1 MGSEGLCWPRST
13 RSAFGREIME
23 YFHYSPATLL
33 LGVWMMERSSVDK
46 RDPSDGLV
54 RCRGKEVIFKGR
66 KLKSSIF
73 RSK

>member
-1 MGSEGLCWPRST
+1 MLAT

-33 LGVWMMERSSVDK
+33 LGVLLMERSSVGK
-46 RDPSDGLV
+46 RELSDGLV
-54 RCRGKEVIFKGR
+54 QCPGKEMVFKAR
-66 KLKSSIF
+66 KLKSSVF